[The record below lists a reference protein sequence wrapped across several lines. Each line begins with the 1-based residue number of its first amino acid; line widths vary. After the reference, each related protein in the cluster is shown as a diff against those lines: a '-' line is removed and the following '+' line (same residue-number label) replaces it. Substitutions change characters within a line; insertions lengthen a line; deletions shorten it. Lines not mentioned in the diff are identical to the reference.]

1 MKRTRWFLLLA
12 AVAGGVAIVGLLVVR
27 VVGSVTTGGDGLPSS
42 PTVAFIE
49 AQPEASVRYPG
60 AAQLFRFD
68 STTINI
74 NLPSTTVFVATGFRA
89 PGQRQSV
96 EGWFGRQLAAR
107 GWQVAGASDDH
118 NPPRHQFVRGREEFT
133 LQFYPDVADSYKW
146 VQSSQTVIFETTLSI
161 ESCSARPKSC

>member
-1 MKRTRWFLLLA
+1 MKRGRWFLLVATA
-12 AVAGGVAIVGLLVVR
+12 AGIGALVGLLVAR
-27 VVGSVTTGGDGLPSS
+27 GVGSVTTGGDGLPSS

-49 AQPEASVRYPG
+49 VQPEARVRYPG

-89 PGQRQSV
+89 PGQPQTV
-96 EGWFGRQLAAR
+96 ERWFDMQLATR
-107 GWQVAGASDDH
+107 GWQIASASDDH
-118 NPPRHQFVRGREEFT
+118 TPPRHRFVRGREAFT

-146 VQSSQTVIFETTLSI
+146 VQLSQTVIFETTLTM